1 MVSYR
6 PLDAPQW
13 SVRPLCYLTRVDIY
27 VFKFIYI
34 YTYNLICQG
43 KNVLPT
49 NIQFKFTYFLPLCL
63 ATTMTWTTPV
73 LQAEYSL
80 YIIYRNHFFKFKVI
94 VS

>member
-1 MVSYR
+1 MLHNGRLGLFVAS
-6 PLDAPQW
+6 QG
-13 SVRPLCYLTRVDIY
+13 LTY
-27 VFKFIYI
+27 MFLNLFI